1 MLMSLEVNYACH
13 CISSCLPHL
22 RRGRNVLERERRNE
36 VRDSRLNGCLNFCK
50 VGDRREEEDCTVL
63 AQVTISSAVYRRSKD
78 GKSKMNLSLVWYPAK
93 AYSCPYTLPTRF
105 LPKNLSLLYLNSF
118 SDFLVSNF
126 SHVSSNVSYQ

>member
-13 CISSCLPHL
+13 CISSCHPHL
-22 RRGRNVLERERRNE
+22 RISRNFLERGRNE
-36 VRDSRLNGCLNFCK
+36 VMGFRLNGCLNFCR

-63 AQVTISSAVYRRSKD
+63 AQVTIFSAVSRRSKD
-78 GKSKMNLSLVWYPAK
+78 GKSKRNLFLVWYPVK

-105 LPKNLSLLYLNSF
+105 LPKNLSLIYLNSF

-126 SHVSSNVSYQ
+126 SHVFSNVSYQ